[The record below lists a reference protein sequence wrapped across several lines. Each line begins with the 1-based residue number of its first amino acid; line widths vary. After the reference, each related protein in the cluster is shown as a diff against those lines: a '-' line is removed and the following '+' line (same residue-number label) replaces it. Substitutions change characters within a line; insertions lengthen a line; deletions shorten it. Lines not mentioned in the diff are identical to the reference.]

1 MKRGREKQ
9 RNAVRQAKA
18 IYFVASAVM
27 LSLGIVL
34 WILKPSMLLMRILMG
49 IAFLLVGGS
58 KIFGFFSNDL
68 YKLAFQ
74 FDLAMGILSV
84 LVGIVLLVRGNL
96 GLSAAASIV
105 GIYVMAESLFRIQT
119 ALDARKFGM
128 KKWVL
133 ILITALLVGIVGVL
147 ILVNPFE
154 WLGSVSLIVLMGIAL
169 IVDGAE
175 NIWITAYTVRVKA
188 KKKNVEDRYESY
200 F

>member
-1 MKRGREKQ
+1 
-9 RNAVRQAKA
+9 
-18 IYFVASAVM
+18 
-27 LSLGIVL
+27 
-34 WILKPSMLLMRILMG
+34 
-49 IAFLLVGGS
+49 
-58 KIFGFFSNDL
+58 
-68 YKLAFQ
+68 
-74 FDLAMGILSV
+74 
-84 LVGIVLLVRGNL
+84 
-96 GLSAAASIV
+96 
-105 GIYVMAESLFRIQT
+105 MAESLFRIQT